1 MPATLRAPGTTSR
14 TSTLGHTVVVVA
26 PPVDDVPLVGR
37 VAELDSLHRGLL
49 AGTGALLVGAAGTGK
64 SRLAQALLALA
75 ADSGRG
81 TATVRATEASAALR
95 LGAFAPLVSEAVA
108 RAGSEV
114 ELLLGAAAAVA
125 EAVGPRGVLVVDD
138 VHLLDDVSL
147 ALVHHLAAGDDVV
160 VVATAR
166 SASPG
171 VEPVPGV
178 TALWKD
184 GLLTRVEIGALDPAT
199 TEAMAEALLGGPLD
213 GASARRLFDLSLG
226 NPLYVRELVLGAID
240 DGGLRLTTGVW
251 RLADDLRASS
261 RLHEL
266 LALRTGSLPDAEH
279 DVLDL
284 LAVAG
289 WLPLDLLTRLV
300 DDDAVDALAGRGL
313 LTVGDEGGEP
323 VARLVHPL
331 YGESLRSQL
340 GPVADRKLRRRLAD
354 ALEAEGAD
362 DDDSV
367 LRLAMWRL
375 DGGGHVAPET
385 MVRAAVLAQR
395 RYDEALALR
404 LAEAARALGRHPDA
418 DLVAGMALVAMGRH
432 TECEQPL
439 REAIDH
445 AVDDHQRGVAAS
457 QLGAALFMVLG
468 RPDDA
473 LDVLEKAQK
482 TITDPG
488 WLAELDAQ
496 IANIDGLRGQV
507 AAAIER
513 VAPFFDSIDRRV
525 LIAASVAAGPS
536 LTVAGR
542 AADAVDLADHA
553 LAEPASGAQRDALAD
568 VFVQG
573 CSKAFA
579 LGELGRLVEAEAQ
592 AQASYQA
599 AVSVGSVNGMAWGAM
614 LLGRTA
620 LLRGHLRTASTAF
633 SEGAALFD
641 DANEPGFQRWCIAG
655 VALTAASRGRG
666 EEAGSALEALA
677 AVGPTE
683 VRLMDVDVERA
694 RAWTIAAGG
703 DESSARQQL
712 LDAARVQDAL
722 GAHGMALAAL
732 HDLARLDGGRVALD
746 SLTDAHRSVQG
757 QLAAARICAIEA
769 AAGGNAAE
777 LAEAGDAFVRLGTD
791 LYAAECFAAAAAASR
806 RAGNPRQAD
815 RWDAAAARA
824 AERCE
829 GAATMLLR
837 SRGPATSLTRR
848 EREVAAL
855 AAAGRSNREIAQ
867 TLGVSLRTAENHLQ
881 RAYLKL
887 GVSRRDELATALGE

>member
-1 MPATLRAPGTTSR
+1 
-14 TSTLGHTVVVVA
+14 LGQTVLVVV
-26 PPVDDVPLVGR
+26 PPVEDVPLVGR
-37 VAELDSLHRGLL
+37 VAELQALHRGLL
-49 AGTGALLVGAAGTGK
+49 AGTGALLVGSAGTGK
-64 SRLAQALLALA
+64 SRLAQALLQLA

-95 LGAFAPLVSEAVA
+95 LGAFAPLVSDAVA

-114 ELLLGAAAAVA
+114 ELLLGAADAVGA
-125 EAVGPRGVLVVDD
+125 AVGPEGVLVVDD

-147 ALVHHLAAGDDVV
+147 ALVQHLAAGDDVV
-160 VVATAR
+160 VIATAR
-166 SASPG
+166 SATPG
-171 VEPVPGV
+171 FEPVAGV

-184 GLLTRVEIGALDPAT
+184 GLLARIEIGALDEAT
-199 TEAMAEALLGGPLD
+199 TEAMAEALLCGPLD
-213 GASARRLFDLSLG
+213 GASGRRLFELSLG
-226 NPLYVRELVLGAID
+226 NPLYVRELVLGAMD
-240 DGGLRLTTGVW
+240 DGGLRATSGVW
-251 RLADDLRASS
+251 RLAEDFHASS

-266 LALRTGSLPDAEH
+266 LALRTGSLPDAER
-279 DVLDL
+279 DALDL
-284 LAVAG
+284 LAIAG

-300 DDDAVDALAGRGL
+300 DDDSVDALAGRGL
-313 LTVGDEGGEP
+313 LTVATEATSP

-331 YGESLRSQL
+331 YGEGLRSQL

-362 DDDSV
+362 DDESV

-404 LAEAARALGRHPDA
+404 LAEAARAVGRFPRADQVAGAALVALGRHA
-418 DLVAGMALVAMGRH
+418 
-432 TECEQPL
+432 ESEQPL
-439 REAIDH
+439 LEAIDH
-445 AVDDHQRGVAAS
+445 APDDHQRGLAAS
-457 QLGAALFMVLG
+457 QLGAALFMVLA

-473 LDVLEKAQK
+473 LEVLEKAK
-482 TITDPG
+482 ASIVDEA

-496 IANIDGLRGQV
+496 IANIDGLRGRV
-507 AAAIER
+507 REALAR
-513 VAPFFDSIDRRV
+513 VAPSLHAEDPRV

-542 AADAVDLADHA
+542 AADALELADRA
-553 LAEPASGAQRDALAD
+553 MAGPTPAGQRDTLAD
-568 VFVQG
+568 IFVQR

-579 LGELGRLVEAEAQ
+579 LGELGRLAEAEELATG
-592 AQASYQA
+592 SYQA
-599 AVSVGSVNGMAWGAM
+599 AAGVGSVSGMAWGSM

-620 LLRGHLRTASTAF
+620 LLRGHLRTASAAF
-633 SEGAALFD
+633 NEGAALFA
-641 DANEPGFQRWCIAG
+641 DANETGIVRWCLAG
-655 VALTAASRGRG
+655 VSLTAAWRGRV
-666 EEAGSALEALA
+666 EEAEAALVALD

-683 VRLMDVDVERA
+683 VRMMDIEIERA
-694 RAWTIAAGG
+694 RAWSAAAAG
-703 DESSARQQL
+703 DETGARQQL
-712 LDAARVQDAL
+712 LDAALTQAEL
-722 GAHGMALAAL
+722 GAHGMSLAAL
-732 HDLARLDGGRVALD
+732 HDLARLDGGKDALD
-746 SLTDAHRSVQG
+746 AVTDAHRSVQG
-757 QLAAARICAIEA
+757 QLAAARLRAIEA
-769 AAGGNAAE
+769 AAGGQATE
-777 LAEAGDAFVRLGTD
+777 LADAGDAFVRLGSD
-791 LYAAECFAAAAAASR
+791 LYAAESFAAAAAASR
-806 RAGNPRQAD
+806 RAGSPRQAD

-829 GAATMLLR
+829 GAATVLLR

-887 GVSRRDELATALGE
+887 GVSRRDELGTALGE